1 MTGQALQRSRDNRM
15 IAGVMA
21 GLARYLGVDV
31 TVLRIIYTL
40 VTVFSG
46 AFPGIVIYLILWLLM
61 PPEAENPPP

>member
-61 PPEAENPPP
+61 PLAAENPPP

>member
-61 PPEAENPPP
+61 PPEAENPPS